1 MPTVAERIQW
11 RNQEIGSIL
20 AQARKLQHRSVTEC
34 AAFLATSR
42 RRYSAIER
50 GDAAVSA
57 AELELLMVY
66 LEIPTQALWK
76 REHSQAGVQHVL
88 VQALPGKTL
97 QVVVEVQG

>member
-1 MPTVAERIQW
+1 MPTVAERLQR
-11 RNQEIGSIL
+11 RNQEIGSLL

-34 AAFLATSR
+34 AALLATSR

-50 GDAAVSA
+50 GDAAVSV
-57 AELELLMVY
+57 AELELLMSY
-66 LEIPTQALWK
+66 LDIPIQVVWK
-76 REHSQAGVQHVL
+76 REHLRAEVQHIL